1 MKEIENAV
9 TQALLLMT
17 HASHYET
24 GQHIFRAQHYI
35 RELLMTLSR
44 HPPYRAFLAPGLV
57 EALCNAA
64 SLHDIGKVGVPDYI
78 LLKPGPLTP
87 GEFEEMKMHTIYG
100 RDIIIAVKWEMRA
113 SRSFQR
119 TALDIAHYHH
129 EKWDGSGYPEGL
141 AGEAIPFSARL
152 MAIADNYDALISER
166 SYKKELPHSEAMKTI
181 VKGKGTHFDPN
192 LVEAFVGIQEQIA
205 LIATRFADE

>member
-1 MKEIENAV
+1 
-9 TQALLLMT
+9 
-17 HASHYET
+17 
-24 GQHIFRAQHYI
+24 
-35 RELLMTLSR
+35 
-44 HPPYRAFLAPGLV
+44 
-57 EALCNAA
+57 
-64 SLHDIGKVGVPDYI
+64 
-78 LLKPGPLTP
+78 
-87 GEFEEMKMHTIYG
+87 
-100 RDIIIAVKWEMRA
+100 MRA